1 MSPIKYLNTPK
12 IMRNIELFRQK
23 LSRIDGKLKT
33 IKMMV
38 TRKGT
43 SVDDIHKVIDAIES
57 ECSDIN
63 TMIDRES
70 ANAYN
75 R

>member
-1 MSPIKYLNTPK
+1 
-12 IMRNIELFRQK
+12 MRNVDLFRQK

-33 IKMMV
+33 IKVMV

-43 SVDDIHKVIDAIES
+43 SVEDIHNAVDAIEN
-57 ECSDIN
+57 ECRDLS
-63 TMIDRES
+63 TMIDREAS
-70 ANAYN
+70 NAYN

>member
-1 MSPIKYLNTPK
+1 
-12 IMRNIELFRQK
+12 MRNVDLFRQK

-33 IKMMV
+33 IKVIV

-43 SVDDIHKVIDAIES
+43 SVDDIHKVVDAIEN
-57 ECSDIN
+57 ECRDLIKAIRKPNITAS
-63 TMIDRES
+63 
-70 ANAYN
+70 N

>member
-1 MSPIKYLNTPK
+1 
-12 IMRNIELFRQK
+12 MRNIDLFRQK

-33 IKMMV
+33 IKVMV

-43 SVDDIHKVIDAIES
+43 SVDDIHKVVDAIEN
-57 ECSDIN
+57 ECRDLN
-63 TMIDRES
+63 TMIDREAS
-70 ANAYN
+70 NAYN

>member
-1 MSPIKYLNTPK
+1 
-12 IMRNIELFRQK
+12 MRNVDLFRQN

-33 IKMMV
+33 IKVIV

-43 SVDDIHKVIDAIES
+43 SVDDIHKVVDAIEN
-57 ECSDIN
+57 ECRDLN
-63 TMIDRES
+63 TMIDREAS
-70 ANAYN
+70 NAYN

>member
-1 MSPIKYLNTPK
+1 
-12 IMRNIELFRQK
+12 MRTIDLFRQK

-33 IKMMV
+33 IKVIV

-43 SVDDIHKVIDAIES
+43 SVDDIHKVVDAIEN
-57 ECSDIN
+57 ECRDLN
-63 TMIDRES
+63 TMIDREAS
-70 ANAYN
+70 NAYN

>member
-1 MSPIKYLNTPK
+1 
-12 IMRNIELFRQK
+12 MRNVDLFRQK

-33 IKMMV
+33 IKVIV

-43 SVDDIHKVIDAIES
+43 SVDDIHKVVDAIEN
-57 ECSDIN
+57 ECRDLI
-63 TMIDRES
+63 TMIDREAS
-70 ANAYN
+70 NAYN

>member
-1 MSPIKYLNTPK
+1 
-12 IMRNIELFRQK
+12 MRNIELFRQK

-63 TMIDRES
+63 NMIDRES
-70 ANAYN
+70 ENEYN

>member
-1 MSPIKYLNTPK
+1 
-12 IMRNIELFRQK
+12 MRNVDLFRQK

-33 IKMMV
+33 IKVMV

-43 SVDDIHKVIDAIES
+43 SVDDIHKVVDAIEN
-57 ECSDIN
+57 ECRDLN
-63 TMIDRES
+63 TMIDREAS
-70 ANAYN
+70 NAYN

>member
-1 MSPIKYLNTPK
+1 
-12 IMRNIELFRQK
+12 MRNIDLFRQK

-33 IKMMV
+33 IKVIV

-43 SVDDIHKVIDAIES
+43 SVDDIHKVVDAIEN
-57 ECSDIN
+57 ECRDLN
-63 TMIDRES
+63 TMIDREAS
-70 ANAYN
+70 NAYN

>member
-1 MSPIKYLNTPK
+1 
-12 IMRNIELFRQK
+12 MRNLELFRQK

-38 TRKGT
+38 TRKGA
-43 SVDDIHKVIDAIES
+43 SVDDIHKVVDSIES
-57 ECSDIN
+57 ECSDLN
-63 TMIDRES
+63 TMLERES
-70 ANAYN
+70 GNTYN

>member
-1 MSPIKYLNTPK
+1 
-12 IMRNIELFRQK
+12 MRNIELFRQK

-43 SVDDIHKVIDAIES
+43 SVE
-57 ECSDIN
+57 
-63 TMIDRES
+63 
-70 ANAYN
+70 
-75 R
+75 

>member
-1 MSPIKYLNTPK
+1 
-12 IMRNIELFRQK
+12 MRNVDLFRQK

-33 IKMMV
+33 IKVIV

-43 SVDDIHKVIDAIES
+43 SVDDIHKVVDAIEN
-57 ECSDIN
+57 ECRDLN
-63 TMIDRES
+63 TMIDREAS
-70 ANAYN
+70 NAYN